1 MEVENKTMKE
11 NVQYEVQEQ
20 LQENEDA
27 KKSKYVVATV
37 RDKQLLKTFVKFYNR
52 VKHPRVTV
60 YNLVV
65 GGTLVALPSVQGA
78 IKQPGTTIC
87 YVVGTVMLFL
97 ALFRHH
103 ISIYMMKSNAETKYN
118 AYVTYF
124 FGSTAVQVEEAGKI
138 SRLGNYKKIYC
149 VWEDE
154 RNFYLGMNEDDL
166 VVLPKKDFTTG
177 DAATFRDFILDKSRA
192 EFRWKPADLKN
203 VIRDKMM
210 NMMFKKEEKQ

>member
-1 MEVENKTMKE
+1 MEMENKILQE
-11 NVQYEVQEQ
+11 DVQYEAQEQ

-27 KKSKYVVATV
+27 KQSKYVVATV

-78 IKQPGTTIC
+78 MKQPGTTIC
-87 YVVGTVMLFL
+87 YVVGIVMLLL

-103 ISIYMMKSNAETKYN
+103 ISIYMMKSNEETKYN
-118 AYVTYF
+118 ASVTYF
-124 FGSTAVQVEEAGKI
+124 FGSTAVQVEESGEV

-154 RNFYLGMNEDDL
+154 KNFFLGMNEDDL

-192 EFRWKPADLKN
+192 EFRWKPAELKN

-210 NMMFKKEEKQ
+210 NVMFKKEEEK